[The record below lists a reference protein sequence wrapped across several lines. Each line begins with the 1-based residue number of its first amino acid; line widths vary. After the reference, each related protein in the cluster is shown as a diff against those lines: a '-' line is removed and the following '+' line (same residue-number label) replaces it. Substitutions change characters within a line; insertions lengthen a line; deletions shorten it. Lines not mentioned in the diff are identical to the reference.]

1 MLREER
7 QHLILE
13 QIQLNQRVLTNELT
27 VLLDVSLDTVR
38 RDLTE
43 LEKAGKL
50 VKVHGGALAKDYQIP
65 FQPTLIYKQD
75 EKIQIAKKAIELI
88 QDDTSILL
96 SGGTIILE
104 VVKLIPKHFKGLIY
118 TVSPLIAL
126 ELAQRT
132 QSKVILLGG
141 AVTKE
146 SYICTG
152 TSVMLQLANLQVDL
166 CLMGANSFSIQHGL
180 TEYDWELAHIKQ
192 AIINASKKSA
202 VLSLAEK
209 LDIAQEVKVCDIKQI
224 NYLVTDLKPD
234 HPSLQKYK
242 AHVDKLF

>member
-7 QHLILE
+7 QHVILE
-13 QIQLNQRVLTNELT
+13 QLQINQRVLTNELT
-27 VLLDVSLDTVR
+27 ALLNVSLDTVR
-38 RDLTE
+38 RDLSE

-65 FQPTLIYKQD
+65 FQPTMVYKQD
-75 EKIQIAKKAIELI
+75 EKIQIAKKTIDLI
-88 QDDTSILL
+88 QDDISILL

-132 QSKVILLGG
+132 EAKVILLGG
-141 AVTKE
+141 AVTKD

-152 TSVMLQLANLQVDL
+152 TAVILQLASLQVDL
-166 CLMGANSFSIQHGL
+166 CLLGANSISLQKGL
-180 TEYDWELAHIKQ
+180 TEFDWELAHIKQ
-192 AIINASKKSA
+192 AMISASKKVA
-202 VLSLAEK
+202 VLALSEK
-209 LDIAQEVKVCDIKQI
+209 LEVIQEVKVCDFKQI
-224 NYLVTDLKPD
+224 NYLITELKPET
-234 HPSLQKYK
+234 PSLAKIKK
-242 AHVDKLF
+242 AIDHLI